1 MKQRRK
7 AKRQKMSVLP
17 MAMSLALGILTVL
30 VISLLFSAVFAMVD
44 LDDWVLNLFAFVILI
59 AGCGVTGWFAG
70 IAYRRSN
77 PLVMGAVSGVVMVL
91 LCLLGNLLFFQS
103 GFELLSLLKYI
114 VMIAASC
121 VASLCMKK
129 TVGSAGKRKPIAVR
143 KEILP

>member
-17 MAMSLALGILTVL
+17 MAMSLALGILTML
-30 VISLLFSAVFAMVD
+30 VISLLFAAVFAMVD
-44 LDDWVLNLFAFVILI
+44 LDDWVLNLFAFIILI

-70 IAYRRSN
+70 MAYRHSN
-77 PLVMGAVSGVVMVL
+77 PMLMGTISGGVMVL
-91 LCLLGNLLFFQS
+91 LCLLGNLLFFHG
-103 GFELLSLLKYI
+103 GFDLLSLLKYI

-121 VASLCMKK
+121 IASLCMKR
-129 TVGSAGKRKPIAVR
+129 TVGSAGKGKPIAVR

>member
-1 MKQRRK
+1 MKQRKTAKQRK
-7 AKRQKMSVLP
+7 ISVLP
-17 MAMSLALGILTVL
+17 MVMSLGFGILTML
-30 VISLLFSAVFAMVD
+30 VVSLLFAAVFAMVD

-59 AGCGVTGWFAG
+59 VGCGVSGWFAG
-70 IAYRRSN
+70 MGYRRSN
-77 PLVMGAVSGVVMVL
+77 TLIMSLVSGVVLVL
-91 LCLLGNLLFFQS
+91 LCLLGNLLIFHG
-103 GFELLSLLKYI
+103 GFDLLSLLKYI

>member
-7 AKRQKMSVLP
+7 AKQKKISILP
-17 MAMSLALGILTVL
+17 LAMSLVFGILTML
-30 VISLLFSAVFAMVD
+30 VISLLFSAIFAMVD
-44 LDDWVLNLFAFVILI
+44 LDDWVLNLFAFIILI

-70 IAYRRSN
+70 MAYRHFN
-77 PLVMGAVSGVVMVL
+77 PMLMGTVGGGVMVL
-91 LCLLGNLLFFQS
+91 FCLLGNLLFFHG
-103 GFELLSLLKYI
+103 GFDLLSLLKYI

-121 VASLCMKK
+121 IASLCMKR